1 MKNFIEIKGWNDV
14 VYKVNINQITH
25 IYTPDKPE
33 TPMEQNLNVI
43 LSRVFLSCGTEMVT
57 KSSIAEIEQL
67 ITDASNK

>member
-25 IYTPDKPE
+25 IYIPDKSE

-57 KSSIAEIEQL
+57 KLSIAEIEQL
-67 ITDASNK
+67 ITNASSK

>member
-25 IYTPDKPE
+25 IYTPDKSE
-33 TPMEQNLNVI
+33 TPIEQRLNVI

-57 KSSIAEIEQL
+57 RSSIEEIEQL